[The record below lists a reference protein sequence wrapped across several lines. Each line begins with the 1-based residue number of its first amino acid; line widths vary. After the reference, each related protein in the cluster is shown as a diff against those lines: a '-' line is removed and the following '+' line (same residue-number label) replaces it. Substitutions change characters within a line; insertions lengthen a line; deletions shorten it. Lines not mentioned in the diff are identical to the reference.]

1 VDDRVRCRR
10 TYSIVRS
17 SWPQEPRAS
26 GSQRVELWHSG
37 LCDNLGGGLCAY
49 PTFSILSHLGIS
61 GISLEELLLYHLEVY
76 GRRYPHHSVANTIE
90 LQSPLHRLCFL
101 PASPFT
107 SQGFQGLA
115 SRHRGGVPR
124 KSPPTLN
131 HSSRQQHSKHHN
143 SSNHDLGICN
153 SFIDFVRVLFFM
165 YSVFGG
171 YCDEALTNPTL
182 RNAAASFAAID
193 FPTSH
198 KTLPIQDGYNSRI
211 GRRIATPLLLLHN

>member
-1 VDDRVRCRR
+1 VRCRR
-10 TYSIVRS
+10 TYSIVRY

-37 LCDNLGGGLCAY
+37 LCDNLGGGLCAC
-49 PTFSILSHLGIS
+49 PTFSILSHLGIC

-76 GRRYPHHSVANTIE
+76 GRRYPSSLCHQYNRTVKSTASTVF
-90 LQSPLHRLCFL
+90 SSRLPVRFTGL
-101 PASPFT
+101 SGARVQAS
-107 SQGFQGLA
+107 G
-115 SRHRGGVPR
+115 GGVPR

-143 SSNHDLGICN
+143 TSNHDLGICN
-153 SFIDFVRVLFFM
+153 SSRDFVRSLVFM

-198 KTLPIQDGYNSRI
+198 KTLPIQGEYNSRI